1 MPGELPAAV
10 PETEGFRALMTRFP
24 TGVTVVTA
32 MDGGGRPQGMTCS
45 SLASVCLRPPTLLV
59 CLRTLSATQRAVE
72 ATGAFAVNLLHSG
85 GRTLAKLFASPIRD
99 RFASVGWALSPYGT
113 PWLVDGAMANAD
125 CVVVERV
132 HRGDHVIVVGEV
144 RHLGIREN
152 QLEPP
157 LLYGLR
163 RFADFDGELSDQ
175 ELSDREALDRPA

>member
-85 GRTLAKLFASPIRD
+85 GRTLDFLPYAAAHELTNPAQEARCLAAVAAFAAPWSMRMRPKKRFGTNKAASPPSACSKARAA
-99 RFASVGWALSPYGT
+99 AS
-113 PWLVDGAMANAD
+113 
-125 CVVVERV
+125 
-132 HRGDHVIVVGEV
+132 
-144 RHLGIREN
+144 
-152 QLEPP
+152 
-157 LLYGLR
+157 
-163 RFADFDGELSDQ
+163 DFFWK
-175 ELSDREALDRPA
+175 